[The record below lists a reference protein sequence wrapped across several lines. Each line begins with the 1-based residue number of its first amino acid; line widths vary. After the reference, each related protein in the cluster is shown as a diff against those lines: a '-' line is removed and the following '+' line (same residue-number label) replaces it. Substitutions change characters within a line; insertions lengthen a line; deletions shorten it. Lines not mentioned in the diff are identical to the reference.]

1 MKVGKCLEKYRALVL
16 ALIAFVVITVI
27 FPFSPSAAGSTSIKL
42 FGYVMDM
49 NNSPLANAFVGV
61 CDQSFYYLGGVVGDE
76 EGYYEFFVEERGTY
90 YLDAQHFSTLGP
102 YMHDYIRVPKTIET
116 GESLEIRID
125 FNMRPAGNI
134 VLQAYDKEGK
144 LVRNTQFT
152 TLTGGHAYVTDLD
165 DLPNYAV
172 FWAIHDNYSA
182 HSSSPWDL
190 AIPAFLVSPQTPNKM
205 HVQWEVPEFGK
216 VILPI
221 DNAGIGYSVDEQ
233 GGKVVLNFNHE
244 ATKSKVAA
252 LESDYELFKS
262 QGYHFSDSI
271 EEDLALSKEHLATAE
286 EYLSQVPI
294 PDMEKAVSEFD
305 MSLKYALWAHEQLH
319 LEKAEVD
326 IEKNRKGNAR
336 LTIVV
341 DEEGTPILNCAISFQ
356 QISHDFLFGVDPM
369 GRHHDFD
376 PRYASLLK
384 EARINYSY
392 IICTWEGVEP
402 NPRDYQW
409 GVIDAYQNIQAQLD
423 KGFKLMGGLALWF
436 YRGSGLGDQFCPEYQ
451 DDMTFQELKG
461 NIYDHMYTLASRYK
475 GKINTWE
482 INEQNL
488 PWTNVLNLTWNQK
501 LETYRVF
508 AKAIT
513 DANPDANVLYDSCA
527 LPYEFNVS
535 KLEGLEEV
543 AGGISFPEFL
553 GLVLEQG
560 IPVDVIG
567 LEFYYSGANTDG
579 YTPPGLDLVSI
590 SDLLDQYSD
599 FGKSIFA
606 RELSAPSTQLP
617 NSSWW
622 HRPWDEETQAEYVR
636 KFYTIAFSKPLV
648 REIGWS
654 YGVSDEDSFIITGG
668 LLDAVLNPKLSYFA
682 LKNLID
688 SWTTSGSG
696 ITDENGEFE
705 FRGFAGD
712 YDVNIKASSG
722 QSLKT
727 TIHLSEQITSEY
739 TIEFSLHEP
748 ILPCF
753 IATAAYGMP
762 MAEEIEILREFRDEY
777 LLTSPLGRA
786 LVDLY
791 YKVSPL
797 IAEFITEHPRL
808 KPIVRAGLLPVVV
821 MSTIAVNTTPAEKTA
836 IAGLVALVSVAVA
849 IWVIRRRGRDPQH
862 S

>member
-1 MKVGKCLEKYRALVL
+1 MNKCKSINRIFR
-16 ALIAFVVITVI
+16 IAVAFAVITVI
-27 FPFSPSAAGSTSIKL
+27 LPFSPSAAYSTSIKL

-61 CDQSFYYLGGVVGDE
+61 SDRNFQYLGGAVGDE
-76 EGYYEFFVEERGTY
+76 EGYYEFFVGEPGTY
-90 YLDAQHFSTLGP
+90 YLDAQHFSTLDP
-102 YMHDYIRVPKTIET
+102 YMHDHIRVPKTIET

-134 VLQAYDKEGK
+134 VFHAYDKEGK

-152 TLTGGHAYVTDLD
+152 TLTGSQAYVTDLD
-165 DLPNYAV
+165 DLPNYGV
-172 FWAIHDNYSA
+172 FWAIHDDYSA
-182 HSSSPWDL
+182 HSSSPWDM
-190 AIPAFLVSPQTPNKM
+190 AIPAFLVSPQTLNKM

-233 GGKVVLNFNHE
+233 GGKAVLNFNHE
-244 ATKSKVAA
+244 ATKSKIAA
-252 LESDYELFKS
+252 LERDYELFKS
-262 QGYHFSDSI
+262 QGYDFSDSI
-271 EEDLALSKEHLATAE
+271 EEDLALSKVHLAAAE
-286 EYLSQVPI
+286 EYLSPIPI

-326 IEKNRKGNAR
+326 IEKNREGNAR
-336 LTIVV
+336 LTIV
-341 DEEGTPILNCAISFQ
+341 DEEGTPILDCAICLQ

-369 GRHHDFD
+369 GKYHDFD

-392 IICTWEGVEP
+392 IVCTWEGVEP
-402 NPRDYQW
+402 NPGDYQW
-409 GVIDAYQNIQAQLD
+409 GVIDDYQNIQAQLD

-451 DDMTFQELKG
+451 DDMPFQELKG

-513 DANPDANVLYDSCA
+513 DANPDANVLYTSCA

-535 KLEGLEEV
+535 KLEGPEEV

-560 IPVDVIG
+560 IHVDIIG

-579 YTPPGLDLVSI
+579 YAPPGLDLVSI

-599 FGKSIFA
+599 FGKSIFI

-622 HRPWDEETQAEYVR
+622 HRPWDEETQAEYVGR
-636 KFYTIAFSKPLV
+636 FYTIAFSKPLV
-648 REIGWS
+648 QAIGWS
-654 YGVSDEDSFIITGG
+654 YGVSDENSFIITGG
-668 LLDAVLNPKLSYFA
+668 LLDADLNPKLSYFA

-688 SWTTSGSG
+688 SWTTSGTG
-696 ITDENGEFE
+696 ITNENGEFE

-722 QSLKT
+722 QSLNT

-739 TIEFSLHEP
+739 TIEFPLYEP
-748 ILPCF
+748 ISPCF
-753 IATAAYGMP
+753 IATAAYGTP
-762 MAEEIEILREFRDEY
+762 MTEEIEILREFKDEY
-777 LLTSPLGRA
+777 LLTNPLGQA
-786 LVDLY
+786 LTDFY
-791 YKVSPL
+791 YSISPP
-797 IAEFITEHPRL
+797 IAEFINEHSSL
-808 KPIVRAGLLPVVV
+808 KPVVRAGLVPAVAI
-821 MSTIAVNTTPAEKTA
+821 STLAVNTAPAEKAA
-836 IAGLVALVSVAVA
+836 IVGLLVLVSVALVVWT
-849 IWVIRRRGRDPQH
+849 IKRRGRGPQH
-862 S
+862 TCG